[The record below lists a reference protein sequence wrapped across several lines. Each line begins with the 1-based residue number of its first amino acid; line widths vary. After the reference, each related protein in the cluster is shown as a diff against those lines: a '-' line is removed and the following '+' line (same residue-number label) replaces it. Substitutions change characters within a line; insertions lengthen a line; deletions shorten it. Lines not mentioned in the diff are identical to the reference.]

1 MLSQSL
7 PPSPSGRDPYRA
19 AIMGGSP
26 LRALQHHQSRIPAGL
41 SSSSSRGPRA
51 SSPQPLPLPHFP
63 GVSRMGS
70 PPAGGCSPPLGP
82 SPTRGNS
89 PRLSP
94 TPRVVREQGLGSG
107 AGDGSPDR
115 GGQGPRGFRAGRM
128 TSLVSQSLDGGLL
141 QAGAAREQQAQQGPL
156 QQVSTSDALAWC
168 ACASQRSIV
177 GHGMSAA
184 SLSHSDTLLGLALQP
199 QGGSGLQ
206 KSPIVHV
213 LLCQP
218 NAGATAG
225 AAQQQHPKR
234 PWQRLQ
240 AARHHSTAVTS

>member
-41 SSSSSRGPRA
+41 SSSGSRGGRA
-51 SSPQPLPLPHFP
+51 SPPPQPLPLAHFT
-63 GVSRMGS
+63 GVSRIGS

-94 TPRVVREQGLGSG
+94 TPRVVREQGLSS
-107 AGDGSPDR
+107 GDGSPDR
-115 GGQGPRGFRAGRM
+115 SGQGPRGFRAGRM

-141 QAGAAREQQAQQGPL
+141 QAGAAREQQLQQGAL
-156 QQVSTSDALAWC
+156 QQVSTSDC
-168 ACASQRSIV
+168 FMCVSS
-177 GHGMSAA
+177 
-184 SLSHSDTLLGLALQP
+184 
-199 QGGSGLQ
+199 SGQ
-206 KSPIVHV
+206 S
-213 LLCQP
+213 
-218 NAGATAG
+218 
-225 AAQQQHPKR
+225 
-234 PWQRLQ
+234 
-240 AARHHSTAVTS
+240 